1 MIRAPLPVSAA
12 PSGSP
17 GPDRAGSENL
27 AVAALALAAFSL
39 NLNTNV
45 LGALLP
51 FLREPLSLS
60 DEMGK
65 YLLAAAGFGSAVG
78 ALAFDRLARS
88 TSRRSVLV
96 VGLGVFVVASLLHL
110 VPGSAWWL
118 LALRAVAGLAV
129 GVAYAAA
136 SAAVAEAVPYG
147 RRGAA
152 MGRFN
157 AGMFLAIPIGMPVS
171 VALARW
177 GYWPGVFVL
186 QAAVAALGGFWALRA
201 VPVGEPTSER
211 PSLLAVLRS
220 GSAAAG
226 LLATLLH
233 VGSFFT
239 TVQLATSWLDRTG
252 RLAKEDQML
261 LWVGL
266 GAAAVVG
273 STVFGRLSD
282 WLGKRNFVL
291 VSSAVLVGCFL
302 LLTQEPE
309 TTSLLAIGGTI
320 AVVASAR
327 TGPLQALVS
336 GLVPKHQLNALMS
349 LRGFAMQVGVGIFAV
364 VAAPL
369 ADRLGF
375 HGVLFLAA
383 GWQFVSYVAIRMWV
397 REGR

>member
-1 MIRAPLPVSAA
+1 MIRAPLTASAA
-12 PSGSP
+12 PPGSP

-51 FLREPLSLS
+51 FLRDQLSLS
-60 DEMGK
+60 EELGK
-65 YLLAAAGFGSAVG
+65 YLLAAAGFGSGFG
-78 ALAFDRLARS
+78 ALAFDRLARRS
-88 TSRRSVLV
+88 SRRSVLV
-96 VGLGVFVVASLLHL
+96 RGLGVFVVASLLHL
-110 VPGSAWWL
+110 VPGPAAWL
-118 LALRAVAGLAV
+118 LSLRAVSGFAV

-136 SAAVAEAVPYG
+136 SAAVAEVVPYA

-157 AGMFLAIPIGMPVS
+157 AGMFLAIPIGMPLS
-171 VALARW
+171 VAFARA

-186 QAAVAALGGFWALRA
+186 QAAVAAVGCWWALRA
-201 VPVGEPTSER
+201 VPAGEPEGER
-211 PSLLAVLRS
+211 PSLFGVLRNA
-220 GSAAAG
+220 SASAG

-239 TVQLATSWLDRTG
+239 TVQLATSWLDQTG

-266 GAAAVVG
+266 GAAAVIG
-273 STVFGRLSD
+273 STVFGRISD

-291 VSSAVLVGCFL
+291 VTSAVLVGCFL
-302 LLTQEPE
+302 MLTQEPSA
-309 TTSLLAIGGTI
+309 TNLLWIGGTL

-349 LRGFAMQVGVGIFAV
+349 LRGFAMQIGVGIFAMA
-364 VAAPL
+364 AAPL

-383 GWQFVSYVAIRMWV
+383 GWQFVSYVVIRMWV